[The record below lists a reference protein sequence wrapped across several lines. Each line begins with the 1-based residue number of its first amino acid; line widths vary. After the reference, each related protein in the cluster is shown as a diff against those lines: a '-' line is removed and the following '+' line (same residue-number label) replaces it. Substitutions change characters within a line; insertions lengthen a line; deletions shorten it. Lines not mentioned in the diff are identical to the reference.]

1 MELLVGKDEA
11 IDETLRDEMTEK
23 IAADATTPA
32 DVKNFFIL
40 MGQICNN
47 TDSISFEMRDMT
59 QCFQFNVGD
68 CVYSQAFDGGKI
80 VVYTGA
86 AENPTAIVAI
96 SPETLLAINTGSI
109 HSSVAQMNGAITYT
123 GPRHEM
129 LRYQQIFE
137 LYLDE
142 II

>member
-1 MELLVGKDEA
+1 MELLTGTDEA
-11 IDETLRDEMTEK
+11 INENLREEMIGK
-23 IAADATTPA
+23 IEAGTVTPA

-47 TDSISFEMRDMT
+47 TDSIVFEMRDMT
-59 QCFQFNVGD
+59 QCFQFNIGGD
-68 CVYSQAFDGGKI
+68 IYVQTFGGGKI
-80 VVYTGA
+80 ATFTGA
-86 AENPTAIVAI
+86 AEKPTAIAAI
-96 SPETLLAINTGSI
+96 SPETVIQINTGSV
-109 HSSVAQMNGAITYT
+109 HSSVAQMNGDITYT

-142 II
+142 IV